1 MQTIAKVILGI
12 GGVMLAIG
20 ILLSALGARGVG
32 SVEGFSVEDDK
43 VWSGSSGVY
52 VHQDSS
58 ESGLLIFVSDEVRC
72 DEFDLEEPGSWIHAP
87 LRVWQKRN
95 RALEEVSQNPY
106 ILATSPELAAQAYNT
121 RIGHMTDLSALR

>member
-1 MQTIAKVILGI
+1 MNAGAKVILGV
-12 GGVMLAIG
+12 GVAMLAIG

-58 ESGLLIFVSDEVRC
+58 EWGLLIFVSDEVRC
-72 DEFDLEEPGSWIHAP
+72 CL
-87 LRVWQKRN
+87 L
-95 RALEEVSQNPY
+95 Y
-106 ILATSPELAAQAYNT
+106 TSPSP
-121 RIGHMTDLSALR
+121 RD